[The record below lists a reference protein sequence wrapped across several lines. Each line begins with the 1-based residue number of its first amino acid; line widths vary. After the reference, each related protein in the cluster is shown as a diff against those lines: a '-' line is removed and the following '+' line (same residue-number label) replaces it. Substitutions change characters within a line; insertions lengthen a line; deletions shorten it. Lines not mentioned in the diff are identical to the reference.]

1 MRFGYRKDFSK
12 VAIEKALYELDIW
25 YDKWERFTSSGDK
38 VLGSRALFCKAY
50 GIISHDRKCLYLH

>member
-1 MRFGYRKDFSK
+1 MTRFGYRKDFSK

-25 YDKWERFTSSGDK
+25 YDKWERYSADKETKTS
-38 VLGSRALFCKAY
+38 ALFFKAY